1 MLEVAEHDREIALRE
16 ELVRQEKLEQLA
28 AKFKRKADLRDS
40 WMKETAQ
47 MLDSQADFGSDVAST
62 QAAIKKEDTIDT
74 EVHAFE
80 ERLATLGNL
89 CTQLVGESYCKAAD
103 IQSRYDGTKQEWNH
117 LTETMAARRKR
128 LTEAYQLQKVGVY
141 FEKKKINLVSV
152 MATLTTAHPCVLLP
166 LLPAPGA
173 CGHCGDREVCCGD
186 DDDAGDGEQGAR
198 LGRGAAAA

>member
-141 FEKKKINLVSV
+141 FGKKKNQSCFSDGHTHSCAPLCFVAPPSC
-152 MATLTTAHPCVLLP
+152 ARRLRTLWRQRSLL
-166 LLPAPGA
+166 
-173 CGHCGDREVCCGD
+173 R
-186 DDDAGDGEQGAR
+186 R
-198 LGRGAAAA
+198 